1 MALPRITIV
10 GGHGKVAL
18 YLAKTAAQSAQFQVE
33 SIVRSKDHFRDI
45 ESRGA
50 KPVLL
55 SLEEA
60 SVDDLANVFTGAQA
74 VVFAAGAGGKGGA
87 ERTKAV
93 DELGAIKV
101 FDAIERVKGDFLP
114 KLYMVSAID
123 TRDLSKPP
131 PAHYTQNDIQESEKS
146 HKAIPAY
153 FDAKLAADRNL
164 HQRKSF
170 FWTILRPGHLSDD
183 AGTGKVSLGKTHMG
197 SVSRED
203 VATVLFELIKTPGKA
218 ASGLALD
225 LVQGETPVSEA
236 VQQAVARGE
245 SDFID

>member
-18 YLAKTAAQSAQFQVE
+18 YLAKLASKSYTVHSL
-33 SIVRSKDHFRDI
+33 VRTQDHFNDI
-45 ESRGA
+45 ESCGA

-55 SLEEA
+55 SLEDA
-60 SVDDLANVFTGAQA
+60 SVSQLADAFTGSQA

-93 DELGAIKV
+93 DEQGAIKV
-101 FDAIERVKGDFLP
+101 FDAIEQVKGDLLP
-114 KLYMVSAID
+114 KCYVVSAID
-123 TRDLSKPP
+123 NRDMTKPP
-131 PAHYTQNDIQESEKS
+131 PSHYSQKDIEESEKS

-153 FDAKLAADRNL
+153 FEAKLAADRDL
-164 HQRKSF
+164 HRRKNF
-170 FWTILRPGHLSDD
+170 FWTILRPGHLKDD

-203 VATVLFELIKTPGKA
+203 VAAVLFELINTPGKA
-218 ASGLALD
+218 AAGLALD
-225 LVQGETPVSEA
+225 LVEGDTPVQEA
-236 VQQAVARGE
+236 VRAAIARGE
-245 SDFID
+245 SDWID